1 MAQFSVHG
9 NANPESSAAY
19 PYLLDVQSD
28 LIADLGTRVVAPLA
42 RATAMQGKAIKTLMP
57 VFMIDGE
64 RFVMVTPQLAG
75 VAKKH
80 LGAVVAELS
89 AQRHEIIAALDLLI
103 TGI

>member
-1 MAQFSVHG
+1 MAQFSVHR

-19 PYLLDVQSD
+19 PYLLDIQSD

-57 VFMIDGE
+57 VFTIDGE

-75 VAKKH
+75 VAKKCWERW
-80 LGAVVAELS
+80 LPNSWLS
-89 AQRHEIIAALDLLI
+89 GVRSFPRSIC
-103 TGI
+103 

>member
-1 MAQFSVHG
+1 MAQFSVHR

-19 PYLLDVQSD
+19 PYLLDIQSD

-75 VAKKH
+75 VAKNSWERW
-80 LGAVVAELS
+80 LPNSRPS
-89 AQRHEIIAALDLLI
+89 ATRSFPRSIY
-103 TGI
+103 

>member
-1 MAQFSVHG
+1 MTQFSVHR

-19 PYLLDVQSD
+19 PYLLDIQSD
-28 LIADLGTRVVAPLA
+28 LIADLATRVVVPLA
-42 RATAMQGKAIKTLMP
+42 PATAMQGKAIKTLMP
-57 VFMIDGE
+57 SFTIDDE

-80 LGAVVAELS
+80 LGSVVAELS
-89 AQRHEIIAALDLLI
+89 DQRHEIISALDLLI